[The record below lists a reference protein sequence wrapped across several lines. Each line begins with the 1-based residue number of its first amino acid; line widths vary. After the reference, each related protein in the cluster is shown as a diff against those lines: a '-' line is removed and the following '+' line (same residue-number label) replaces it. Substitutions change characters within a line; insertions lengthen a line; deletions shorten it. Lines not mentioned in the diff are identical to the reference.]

1 MLIMKRFLKRLS
13 FSLSI
18 CSFIFLGQLTSTIA
32 AEGDTYSFSWL
43 DPDKEVFVLQNRKFR
58 KAGRLHLNIGAGL
71 TTSGAFVDATTF
83 QGRAGYF
90 FKEDWGFEVVYSLNS
105 GEENSTAL
113 SLRNEGSSGSVPFR
127 RIVDNYMG
135 GMVLW
140 SPFYAKI
147 NTFNTIIYLDWII
160 GAGIAKLEETNNL
173 IEFTTTPGNDVGT
186 TLSHTGIMWDTGLK
200 FYINQN
206 FDVRMDLTV
215 VHYKADKAVRNG
227 TAESTYYSNWDLAF
241 SLGYSF

>member
-1 MLIMKRFLKRLS
+1 MKRFLKLFS
-13 FSLSI
+13 LSLSI
-18 CSFIFLGQLTSTIA
+18 CFFTFFVISEKAEA

-58 KAGRLHLNIGAGL
+58 KAGRLHLNVGAGL

-90 FKEDWGFEVVYSLNS
+90 FKEDWGFEVLYSLNS
-105 GEENSTAL
+105 GKENSTAT

-127 RIVDNYMG
+127 RIVDSYIG

-160 GAGIAKLEETNNL
+160 GAGVAKLEETNNL
-173 IEFTTTPGNDVGT
+173 IEFTTTPGNDAAT
-186 TLSHTGIMWDTGLK
+186 TLSHTGVMWDTGLK
-200 FYINQN
+200 FYLNQN
-206 FDVRMDLTV
+206 FDVRLDLTV

-227 TAESTYYSNWDLAF
+227 TPESVYYSNWDLAF